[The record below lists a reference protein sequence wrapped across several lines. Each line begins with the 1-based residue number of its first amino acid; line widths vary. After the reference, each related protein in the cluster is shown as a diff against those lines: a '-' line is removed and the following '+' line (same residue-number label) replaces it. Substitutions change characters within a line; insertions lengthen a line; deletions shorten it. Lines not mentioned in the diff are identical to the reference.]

1 MKYANL
7 RGLNGIK
14 VREIRQVLLLTKKE
28 EEEKSDLVI
37 ER

>member
-14 VREIRQVLLLTKKE
+14 VREIRQVLLE
-28 EEEKSDLVI
+28 EEVKDNLILEN
-37 ER
+37 